1 LPSFP
6 TRRSS
11 DLDAG
16 CEFAMYAGDI
26 SRTFPVNG
34 KFSQAQREVY
44 QIVLEAQKR
53 AIELLVNGSSI
64 KQAND
69 EVLKIKVAG
78 LVKLGILS
86 GEVEQ
91 LIADKAYLRFYM
103 HGLGHWLGLDVH
115 DVGEYGENRSR
126 TLAPGMVVTVEPG
139 LYIPNAEDIPPA
151 YRGIGVRI
159 EDDLLI
165 TDY

>member
-1 LPSFP
+1 
-6 TRRSS
+6 
-11 DLDAG
+11 
-16 CEFAMYAGDI
+16 
-26 SRTFPVNG
+26 
-34 KFSQAQREVY
+34 
-44 QIVLEAQKR
+44 
-53 AIELLVNGSSI
+53 
-64 KQAND
+64 
-69 EVLKIKVAG
+69 
-78 LVKLGILS
+78 
-86 GEVEQ
+86 
-91 LIADKAYLRFYM
+91 M

-165 TDY
+165 TDYGNKVLTAAVPKEIDEIEALMAANKD